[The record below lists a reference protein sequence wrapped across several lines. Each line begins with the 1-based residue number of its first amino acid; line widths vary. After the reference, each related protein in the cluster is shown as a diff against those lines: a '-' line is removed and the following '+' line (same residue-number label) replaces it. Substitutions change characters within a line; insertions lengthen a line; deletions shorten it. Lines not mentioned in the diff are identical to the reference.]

1 MITKVQ
7 SKELR
12 REAILAPRPKLS
24 PVERGMLRWVV
35 LDPGDRVLDANT
47 RDGLMLEYLY
57 RNMECEICGLSTN
70 MEQVKESRSRLQ
82 NADVMYASAQDIPW
96 REESFDAVMLRKE
109 RGGNDR
115 LCRILEEV
123 LRVLKPGGQFLLG
136 TTYYPTPIRQLAGI
150 FAQEEE
156 EQMPAWMQSKKNTL
170 HLMRGAGFRQV
181 SWQQGDLLSA
191 VAIGWKPGLSALEP
205 LPAPQG

>member
-1 MITKVQ
+1 MISKVQ

-12 REAILAPRPKLS
+12 REAILAPRLKLS

-57 RNMECEICGLSTN
+57 RNMECEICGLSTD

-82 NADVMYASAQDIPW
+82 NADVMYSNTQDIPW
-96 REESFDAVMLRKE
+96 REDSFDAVMLRKE
-109 RGGNDR
+109 RYENDR
-115 LCRILEEV
+115 LCAILEEV

-136 TTYYPTPIRQLAGI
+136 SPYYPSPLRQLARI
-150 FAQEEE
+150 FTQEEE
-156 EQMPAWMQSKKNTL
+156 EQIPAWKQNKKATL
-170 HLMRGAGFRQV
+170 QLLREVGFQQV

-191 VAIGWKPGLSALEP
+191 VAVGWKTGP
-205 LPAPQG
+205 